1 MNPSLSN
8 EAEALLDQLIP
19 IKGLP
24 NHLERRLLQKAQII
38 TLGRREKLD
47 AYTENHWILYLLDGD
62 MKIVTSD
69 RSQPEDLSV
78 PSARSQ
84 RPIFSGHTLK
94 GVALAISNCRVI
106 KIDRQLYEV
115 LLKEQDDEGME
126 IHDVQINPEE
136 GQLFQQLYQA
146 YSLNKLDLPTMPE
159 VAMAI
164 KDIMDDPDVS
174 AEEIGRVIQLDPVV
188 AGGII
193 QASNSALYRGTRR
206 ITNIR
211 DAIVRIG
218 LQATRDLVISLAIK
232 NIFRGSTADTR
243 KHMHSIWQRSVHV
256 SALSYVI
263 ARHVRHLDPEQAM
276 LAGLLHYIGAVP
288 ILTQIDHNRSEYT
301 EAELEHALEKLQVL
315 VGVLVI
321 TQWGLDGGCG
331 SVIEDCT
338 QWHRDPSPQ
347 ADLADVVLVAQLLY
361 LKNDQLPRVTET
373 PAFMKLSLG
382 EIDHDGIPEVIREA
396 EDDLQALKALLGTHQ
411 QSS

>member
-1 MNPSLSN
+1 MSPSVTN
-8 EAEALLDQLIP
+8 ELEALLDQLIP

-38 TLGRREKLD
+38 TLGRRKKLD
-47 AYTENHWILYLLDGD
+47 AHTENHWILYLLDGD

-69 RSQPEDLSV
+69 RREPEELSV
-78 PSARSQ
+78 PSARCQ
-84 RPIFSGHTLK
+84 RPIFSGHMPK
-94 GVALAISNCRVI
+94 GVALAVSNCRVI

-126 IHDVQINPEE
+126 IHDVQINSDE
-136 GQLFQQLYQA
+136 GELFQQIYQA

-159 VAMAI
+159 VAIAI
-164 KDIMDDPDVS
+164 RDIMDDPDVS

-188 AGGII
+188 AGGIV
-193 QASNSALYRGTRR
+193 QASNSALYRGNRK
-206 ITNIR
+206 ISNIR

-218 LQATRDLVISLAIK
+218 LQATRDLVMSLAIK
-232 NIFRGSTADTR
+232 NIFRGKTTGIR
-243 KHMHSIWQRSVHV
+243 RYMHGIWQRSVHV

-263 ARHVRHLDPEQAM
+263 ARQVRHLDSEQAM

-288 ILTQIDHNRSEYT
+288 ILTQIDKTGAEFT
-301 EAELEHALEKLQVL
+301 EDGLEHALEKLQVL
-315 VGVLVI
+315 AGVLVI

-338 QWHRDPSPQ
+338 QWQRDPSPQ

-361 LKNDQLPRVTET
+361 LQDDRLPPASET
-373 PAFMKLSLG
+373 PAFKKLNLG
-382 EIDHDGIPEVIREA
+382 ELDENGLPAVIREA
-396 EDDLQALKALLGTHQ
+396 EDELDALKALLGMHQ
-411 QSS
+411 H